1 MTIYLPPVDICDG
14 ITLLTLIGKNQS
26 IVDISSTTSEVPN
39 RRADRNKRAG
49 LEKSAT
55 LLAYLLSKLINEQ
68 SGIFHLLHE
77 KLRAGW
83 KENLKNLSE
92 HALLLGTSE

>member
-1 MTIYLPPVDICDG
+1 MSNYHNYNFFYLI
-14 ITLLTLIGKNQS
+14 LINYS
-26 IVDISSTTSEVPN
+26 NLRLYISLHKYNYSEVPN

-49 LEKSAT
+49 LEKSGT

-68 SGIFHLLHE
+68 GGIFRLLHE
-77 KLRAGW
+77 KLQAGW